1 MKLIVRAI
9 PNTITALNLFAGCIA
24 IVFALR
30 GWTDFAVYCI
40 FAAAVFDFCDGLS
53 ARLLGAY
60 SSLGKQLDSL
70 ADMVSFGIAPAA
82 LLHNKLNVLLSDKIT
97 GGFDSGLGW
106 ELWTFFPFIIA
117 LFSALRL
124 AKFNIDTRQSNSFI
138 GFPTPANA
146 LLVGVLVSLSVHGH
160 WLAAWMEQWY
170 SIILLS
176 VALSALLVCNLPMFA
191 LKFKNL
197 RWSDNKIPFVFIL
210 LCLLIV
216 SCALI
221 FRQGILFAMAV
232 IFFTYIFFSFILSL
246 FRKK

>member
-1 MKLIVRAI
+1 MKRIVRAV
-9 PNTITALNLFAGCIA
+9 PNTITALNLFTGCIA

-53 ARLLGAY
+53 ARLLKAY
-60 SSLGKQLDSL
+60 SNLGKQLDSL

-82 LLHNKLNVLLSDKIT
+82 LLHNKLNMLLSDKIT
-97 GGFDSGLGW
+97 GGFDSGLVW
-106 ELWTFFPFIIA
+106 ELWTFFPFIMA
-117 LFSALRL
+117 VFSALRL
-124 AKFNIDTRQSNSFI
+124 AKFNIDTRQNNSFI
-138 GFPTPANA
+138 GLPTPANA
-146 LLVGVLVSLSVHGH
+146 LLTGVLVSLSVHGH

-170 SIILLS
+170 SIIILS
-176 VALSALLVCNLPMFA
+176 ITLSALLVCNLPMFA

-197 RWSDNKIPFVFIL
+197 RWSENKIPFVFIL

-216 SCALI
+216 CCALI
-221 FRQGILFAMAV
+221 FRQGILFAIAV
-232 IFFTYIFFSFILSL
+232 IFFTYIFLSFILSL